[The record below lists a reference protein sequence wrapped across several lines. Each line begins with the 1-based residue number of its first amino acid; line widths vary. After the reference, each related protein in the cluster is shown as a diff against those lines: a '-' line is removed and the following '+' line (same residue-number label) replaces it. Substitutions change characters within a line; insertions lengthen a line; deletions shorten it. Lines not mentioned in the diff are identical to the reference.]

1 MKDRYC
7 LTGNVKDLREIYY
20 DIKKTGNIK
29 NRIYLEYRAKWNRV
43 NRELTVTFFNQ
54 AGSEPVEIYRKT
66 KSKDELN
73 MVMEKLAYQCGMVYK
88 STEASLLSTGMQ
100 PFIVQISVNG

>member
-7 LTGNVKDLREIYY
+7 LTGNVKDIREIYY

-29 NRIYLEYRAKWNRV
+29 NRIYLENRAMWNRV
-43 NRELTVTFFNQ
+43 NRGLTVTFFNQ

-73 MVMEKLAYQCGMVYK
+73 MVMEKLAYQCGMVFK

>member
-1 MKDRYC
+1 M
-7 LTGNVKDLREIYY
+7 L
-20 DIKKTGNIK
+20 
-29 NRIYLEYRAKWNRV
+29 RIYVKYIMTSRKQVTKVAKWNRV
-43 NRELTVTFFNQ
+43 NRGLTVTFFNQ

>member
-7 LTGNVKDLREIYY
+7 LTGNVKDIREIYY

-29 NRIYLEYRAKWNRV
+29 NHIYLENCAKWNRV
-43 NRELTVTFFNQ
+43 NRGLTVTFFNQ

>member
-1 MKDRYC
+1 MTSRKQVTSKTAFIWKIVLSEIV
-7 LTGNVKDLREIYY
+7 LTEDLS
-20 DIKKTGNIK
+20 
-29 NRIYLEYRAKWNRV
+29 
-43 NRELTVTFFNQ
+43 TVTFFNQ